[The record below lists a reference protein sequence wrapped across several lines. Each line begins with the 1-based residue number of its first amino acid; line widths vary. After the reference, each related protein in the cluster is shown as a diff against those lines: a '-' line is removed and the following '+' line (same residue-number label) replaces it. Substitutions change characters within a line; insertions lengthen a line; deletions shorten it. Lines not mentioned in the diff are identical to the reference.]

1 LARDPRWVGGTVG
14 VLAVLHTW
22 TQRLILNPHS

>member
-1 LARDPRWVGGTVG
+1 VNGGGRRTG
-14 VLAVLHTW
+14 PIASSLAVLHTW